1 MNGPRSFTGANP
13 GEVHRTRRGRET
25 TIYIYMEGKTMK
37 IEKYFD
43 LTQPGVEYDINRYL
57 ANGWKITHQGLTLII
72 MEKDV

>member
-1 MNGPRSFTGANP
+1 
-13 GEVHRTRRGRET
+13 
-25 TIYIYMEGKTMK
+25 MEGKTMK

-57 ANGWKITHQGLTLII
+57 ANGWKIIHRGLTLII